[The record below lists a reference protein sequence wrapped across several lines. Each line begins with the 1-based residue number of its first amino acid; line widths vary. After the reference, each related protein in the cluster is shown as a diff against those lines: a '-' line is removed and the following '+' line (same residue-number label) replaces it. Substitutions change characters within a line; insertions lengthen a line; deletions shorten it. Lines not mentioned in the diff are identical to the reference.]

1 MRTFL
6 SIAKLVLLAGIV
18 IALPVYVYFEY
29 PEFFNQF
36 RTMEGVN
43 TFLDRY
49 QIASFFAYLGLQILQ
64 IVISII
70 PGQFIQFAGGYAY
83 GFWLGYLLAI
93 VGVAIGTSIA
103 FGLARVL
110 GRDGVYLL
118 FGQERITKFVNQLNS
133 KKSFAIIFVIFVIPG
148 LPKDL
153 VTYAAGISRFG
164 YKPFLLLSLIGRT
177 PALMGT
183 IMMGSM
189 LNKES
194 YAGLIALAVIAL
206 ILCVFLLIKRHDLT
220 SYVDRY
226 YNKFMKYNQ

>member
-6 SIAKLVLLAGIV
+6 SIVKLLILAGIV
-18 IALPVYVYFEY
+18 IALPVYAYFEY
-29 PEFFNQF
+29 PAFFNQF

-43 TFLDRY
+43 TYLEHY
-49 QIASFFAYLGLQILQ
+49 QTAGILVYFALQVVQ
-64 IVISII
+64 IVISVI

-93 VGVAIGTSIA
+93 AGIAVGTSIA

-110 GRDGVYLL
+110 GRDGVHLL
-118 FGQERITKFVNQLNS
+118 FGEKRISKFVNQLNS
-133 KKSFAIIFVIFVIPG
+133 KKAFAILFVLFAIPG

-153 VTYAAGISRFG
+153 VTYAAGISQFG
-164 YKPFLLLSLIGRT
+164 YKPFLLLSLIART

-189 LNKES
+189 LNKGS
-194 YAGLIALAVIAL
+194 YFGLIALAIGAA
-206 ILCVFLLIKRHDLT
+206 ILCVFLWFKRHDLT
-220 SYVDRY
+220 SYVDRMY
-226 YNKFMKYNQ
+226 SKFINYNQ

>member
-6 SIAKLVLLAGIV
+6 SIAKLLLLAGIV
-18 IALPVYVYFEY
+18 IALPIYVYFEY

-43 TFLDRY
+43 AFLDRY
-49 QIASFFAYLGLQILQ
+49 QTASLFVYLGLQIIQ
-64 IVISII
+64 IIISII

-93 VGVAIGTSIA
+93 AGVAIGTSVA

-110 GRDGVYLL
+110 GRDAVHLL
-118 FGQERITKFVNQLNS
+118 FGEERITKFVNQLNS
-133 KKSFAIIFVIFVIPG
+133 KKAFAILFVIFVIPG

-153 VTYAAGISRFG
+153 VTYAAGISQFG

-189 LNKES
+189 LNEGS
-194 YAGLIALAVIAL
+194 YFGLIALGAGAL
-206 ILCVFLLIKRHDLT
+206 IVCIFLLIKRHDLT
-220 SYVDRY
+220 TYVDKY
-226 YNKFMKYNQ
+226 YNRFMKYNQ

>member
-6 SIAKLVLLAGIV
+6 SIFKLLLLACIV
-18 IALPVYVYFEY
+18 IALPIYAYFEY
-29 PEFFNQF
+29 PEFFAQF

-43 TFLDRY
+43 DYLDRY
-49 QIASFFAYLGLQILQ
+49 HTASIFVYLGLQVVQ

-93 VGVAIGTSIA
+93 AGIAAGTSIA

-110 GRDGVYLL
+110 GRDGVHLL
-118 FGQERITKFVNQLNS
+118 FGEERITRFVNQLNS
-133 KKSFAIIFVIFVIPG
+133 KRAFAILFVLFAIPG

-153 VTYAAGISRFG
+153 VTYAAGVSHFG
-164 YKPFLLLSLIGRT
+164 YKPFLLLSLIART

-194 YAGLIALAVIAL
+194 YFGLIVLGIGAA
-206 ILCVFLLIKRHDLT
+206 ILCIFLWIKRHKLT
-220 SYVDRY
+220 SYVDKM
-226 YNKFMKYNQ
+226 YNKFIKYNQ